1 MSRNRNAARRA
12 NAIDLVMQFNN
23 AQSNTNADID
33 GLSSEERLKRATMA
47 QAIKEA
53 DEDAARDAAAAKRQE
68 EVSLGI
74 DRHMDAIRAADQSHD
89 EQLAKRWRHSIA
101 DIRKMIDS
109 IGGHAYYFRLHD
121 LPFVDGETFSK
132 ITFDDVRDIFHAF
145 LAKKEAEG
153 VTIDGDESKEKLAL
167 FVAVMAAEF
176 LGKDT
181 GINLNDEA
189 FEKALYT
196 LERWNAI
203 KVKRTQKPQATPE
216 LAITLYSDSATDKE
230 VVERDL
236 HRAVIAPGGLCDQW
250 LTSLA
255 ENFSFCPNES
265 QWRNAIALMEHR
277 QLPLTDPK
285 SFDICR
291 TSCVRQHLWPEKSP
305 SGKYLLTV
313 DERIED
319 LTERYVLSDPQQRR
333 AFFAERNRILFDT
346 E

>member
-1 MSRNRNAARRA
+1 MSKNRNAARRRA

-23 AQSNTNADID
+23 AQANTNADID

-53 DEDAARDAAAAKRQE
+53 DEDAVRDAAAAKRQE

-74 DRHMDAIRAADQSHD
+74 DRHMNAIRAADQSHD

-132 ITFDDVRDIFHAF
+132 ITVDDVRDIFHAF

-153 VTIDGDESKEKLAL
+153 VTIDDESKEKLAL

-277 QLPLTDPK
+277 QLPLTDPV
-285 SFDICR
+285 SFDTTRIAL
-291 TSCVRQHLWPEKSP
+291 VHAKVWPEKSP
-305 SGKYLLTV
+305 SGKHLLTR
-313 DERIED
+313 DERISD
-319 LTERYVLSDPQQRR
+319 LTEKYSLSDPVQRR
-333 AFFAERNRILFDT
+333 EFFQKRNEILFQD
-346 E
+346 